1 MYRQFFPSALIVF
14 ITCIDRF
21 FPRSYAF
28 NSLSLV
34 LYRLLRV
41 TLYLV
46 SEIVYFRFEIV
57 YSRSEIVYSRSEIVI
72 LVLKSFWNRLL
83 LSWLLRV
90 CILSV
95 ICLLRVQFFLKYFLG
110 MYKTVKFVIIEN
122 KHKFLRILWMTHCS
136 AVLVS
141 YVGLTCNWIHLD
153 FFSWRMSKSQS

>member
-1 MYRQFFPSALIVF
+1 MYRQFFPSSLIVF

-21 FPRSYAF
+21 FPRPYAF

-72 LVLKSFWNRLL
+72 LVLKSF
-83 LSWLLRV
+83 
-90 CILSV
+90 ILV
-95 ICLLRVQFFLKYFLG
+95 LKWFIIVLITC
-110 MYKTVKFVIIEN
+110 MYSFCNMFITCTVFSE
-122 KHKFLRILWMTHCS
+122 IL
-136 AVLVS
+136 
-141 YVGLTCNWIHLD
+141 
-153 FFSWRMSKSQS
+153 